1 MTARHGPRHGPRA
14 TGLRL
19 HLHLHLHLRRATGFT
34 LVEMAMVLVVG
45 GLLLAMT
52 AKGFAVL
59 ASSKADQLIQQV
71 RHFDMLLSEHAR
83 THQRWPGDCDG
94 NGLIDVSL
102 ADSTAPTPGD
112 LAADRAARAERYDYT
127 ASLPYAVSD
136 ASGDAPAAPGNACP
150 AQLGSARL
158 AGALAGSFAAD
169 LNVPFNDLKLAGL
182 LSPAQPNR
190 IAAAH
195 AGGDFVSLVQL
206 HLNPS
211 SQGIDRD
218 FNALVLF
225 NVPLSFA
232 RRLAIAIDG
241 FEGEAPYKGR
251 VRRLDIATSVSN
263 VRFNSAWQEAGESP
277 DALVSVAYF
286 FDQLPLPQ
294 SYQTY

>member
-1 MTARHGPRHGPRA
+1 MTGQMKTGRHKPRA
-14 TGLRL
+14 QGLGARAP
-19 HLHLHLHLRRATGFT
+19 RRAAGFT

-59 ASSKADQLIQQV
+59 ANSKADQLVQQV
-71 RHFDMLLSEHAR
+71 RQFEMLLNEHAR
-83 THQRWPGDCDG
+83 ARQRWPGDCDG

-102 ADSTAPTPGD
+102 SDSTATPGD
-112 LAADRAARAERYDYT
+112 AAADRAARAERYDYT
-127 ASLPYAVSD
+127 ASMPFAASE
-136 ASGDAPAAPGNACP
+136 ASGDAAAVPGNACP
-150 AQLGSARL
+150 AQLSSSRT
-158 AGALAGSFAAD
+158 GAAVAGSMAGD

-195 AGGDFVSLVQL
+195 AGGDFISLVQL
-206 HLNPS
+206 HLNPPDG
-211 SQGIDRD
+211 GIDRD

-225 NVPLSFA
+225 NVPVSFA

-241 FEGEAPYKGR
+241 FDGDAAYKGR
-251 VRRLDIATSVSN
+251 VRRLDIATSVTN
-263 VRFNSAWQEAGESP
+263 FRFKDHWQEAGESP
-277 DALVSVAYF
+277 DSMVTVAYF